1 MDGPEALTMSQ
12 LISYDLVI
20 LDVMLP
26 HIDGFEVCKRL
37 RKRGLTMPILFLILR
52 LDVLAE
58 AVVTTLE
65 PLAAERGIALQKQ
78 IETNVIVLGD
88 EARLMQVVMNLL
100 DNALTYTDRGG
111 NVMLLL
117 EKTCTHVLLRV
128 RDTRCGIPEE
138 HLPHIFE
145 RFYRV
150 DRARSRSAG
159 GAGLGLAITKWIV
172 TMHDGTMTVES
183 YPGKGSQFSVI
194 LPLVKDTT
202 L

>member
-1 MDGPEALTMSQ
+1 
-12 LISYDLVI
+12 
-20 LDVMLP
+20 
-26 HIDGFEVCKRL
+26 
-37 RKRGLTMPILFLILR
+37 
-52 LDVLAE
+52 
-58 AVVTTLE
+58 
-65 PLAAERGIALQKQ
+65 
-78 IETNVIVLGD
+78 
-88 EARLMQVVMNLL
+88 MQVVMNLL

-117 EKTCTHVLLRV
+117 EKTSTHALLHV
-128 RDTRCGIPEE
+128 RDTGCGIPED

-150 DRARSRSAG
+150 DRARSRSVG

-194 LPLVKDTT
+194 LPLSA
-202 L
+202 